1 MKRLNAFILLVCL
14 AILVL
19 GERAEAQRR
28 GGGGGGGGRGGGGGG
43 MSRGGGGGMSRGG
56 ARSSVTSRPS
66 RPSGGSFSRP
76 STPSGGLANRPSA
89 GQVPANRPSVSAPAT
104 RPGVGA

>member
-28 GGGGGGGGRGGGGGG
+28 GGGGGGGGRGGGGMRGGGGGG

-89 GQVPANRPSVSAPAT
+89 GQVPANRPSVSAPA
-104 RPGVGA
+104 